1 MTPLIIGRH
10 RGQRAGDLI
19 EMTVHGALS
28 LADITA
34 LHTASMEV
42 IAEQGRCFLIGDVT
56 AMTGLDAEARRMMA
70 TWSKVDTERLAGTAL
85 YGSGFAMRTL
95 ITLTLNAIH
104 YFGKQPMETVFV
116 RDEAEAR
123 SWVNTQRSA
132 MEEQARRGA

>member
-70 TWSKVDTERLAGTAL
+70 TWSKTETERLSGTAM
-85 YGSGFAMRTL
+85 YGCGFAVRTL

-104 YFGKQPMETVFV
+104 YFGKHPMDAVFV

-132 MEEQARRGA
+132 LEEKVQHGG